1 MKVGDVVTF
10 IDKESRYAKWF
21 LYQIGVV
28 EEISQN
34 NTRYCR
40 VRWINPV
47 PYFNSYSTYSD
58 FKQSC
63 YEVHDENR

>member
-10 IDKESRYAKWF
+10 VDKESRYAKWF
-21 LYQIGVV
+21 LYQIGIV

-40 VRWINPV
+40 VR
-47 PYFNSYSTYSD
+47 
-58 FKQSC
+58 
-63 YEVHDENR
+63 

>member
-10 IDKESRYAKWF
+10 TDKESRYAKWF

-28 EEISQN
+28 EEVSQN
-34 NTRYCR
+34 GKEYCR

-47 PYFNSYSTYSD
+47 PYFKSFSTFSD
-58 FKQSC
+58 FHQSC
-63 YEVHDENR
+63 YEVHE